1 MSVSLPESL
10 QLNAW
15 TGEEAAQGD
24 LGTEAARWGA
34 RTGLPHSQ
42 QPLPFGP
49 PEDPKDWCHSEVG
62 YGVLLPDN
70 GDPQLSPAA
79 KAAGEDAPE
88 PIRALLDARPKTVVL
103 RWRPELGSRFLR
115 RYFADGTNQDP
126 AIGLSRFGVGKGQLP
141 RYIAIIGGPEVIP
154 WSVQYA
160 LGTRHAV
167 GRIPLS
173 GNELGNYVE
182 AMLSDWADAD
192 IDVQTAL
199 MWTVDHG
206 GGDITTEM
214 RTVIANPLAA
224 ALTPPP
230 LARLDHLTGSRAT
243 GADLLKELTAA
254 RPGLLVTSSHG
265 RTGPLDDAAAMR
277 ATLGLPVDAHH
288 STVPLADLDA
298 GIPYGAV
305 WYAQACCSAGGD
317 DQSHYT
323 GLLQEGTTAFG
334 TISAVAA
341 LGRSVAPAPLRLLG
355 RKRPVRAVYGH
366 VEPTFNWTLRV
377 PETGQGLG
385 HHIVAALSS
394 NLYHQEPVGLAFAE
408 YRSGVGELHS
418 QWAEDQ
424 QKLADGDTSVRETLT
439 RLRLTALDRQSLV
452 LLGDPTVTMP
462 PRPATSG

>member
-1 MSVSLPESL
+1 MSLPESL

-15 TGEEAAQGD
+15 TGQAVAQGELDPEAA
-24 LGTEAARWGA
+24 TWGN
-34 RTGLPHSQ
+34 RPGLPKPQ
-42 QPLPFGP
+42 QPLKFGP
-49 PEDPKDWCHSEVG
+49 PADPKNWRDPNVG

-70 GDPQLSPAA
+70 DDPKLSPAA
-79 KAAGEDAPE
+79 KAIGEDAPE
-88 PIRALLDARPKTVVL
+88 PVRTLLAARPETVVL
-103 RWRPELGSRFLR
+103 RWRPELTTRFLR
-115 RYFADGTNQDP
+115 RYFPDGTAQDP
-126 AIGLSRFGVGKGQLP
+126 TIGLSRFGVGKCQLP
-141 RYIAIIGGPEVIP
+141 RYVAIIGGPGEIP

-173 GNELGNYVE
+173 DDGLGNYVE
-182 AMLSDWADAD
+182 AMLSGWADAD
-192 IDVQTAL
+192 IDVQAAL

-214 RTVIANPLAA
+214 RAVIAAPLAA

-230 LARLDHLTGSRAT
+230 LTRFEHLTDDMAT
-243 GADLLKELTAA
+243 SAGLLKELTAG

-277 ATLGLPVDAHH
+277 ATLGLPVDLNHV
-288 STVPLADLDA
+288 TVSLDDLDA
-298 GIPYGAV
+298 AMPYGSV
-305 WYAQACCSAGGD
+305 WFAQACSSAGGD
-317 DQSHYT
+317 SQSHYA

-334 TISAVAA
+334 VVSAVAE

-394 NLYHQEPVGLAFAE
+394 NLYSQQPVGLTFAD
-408 YRSGVGELHS
+408 YRAGVGELHN
-418 QWAEDQ
+418 QWAGLDQ
-424 QKLADGDTSVRETLT
+424 DLANGDTSVREALT

-462 PRPATSG
+462 PLRGGAT

>member
-1 MSVSLPESL
+1 MSLPERL

-15 TGEEAAQGD
+15 TGEAVAQGELEPEAAVWGD
-24 LGTEAARWGA
+24 RP
-34 RTGLPHSQ
+34 GLPRPQ
-42 QPLPFGP
+42 RPLKFDP
-49 PEDPKDWCHSEVG
+49 PADPKNWRDPNVG

-70 GDPQLSPAA
+70 DDPRLSSAA
-79 KAAGEDAPE
+79 KALGEDAPE
-88 PIRALLDARPKTVVL
+88 PVRMLLAARPGTVVL
-103 RWRPELGSRFLR
+103 RWRPGLTNRFLR
-115 RYFADGTNQDP
+115 RYFPDGTEQDP
-126 AIGLSRFGVGKGQLP
+126 QIGLSEFGVGRLP
-141 RYIAIIGGPEVIP
+141 RYVAIIGRPDVIP

-173 GNELGNYVE
+173 GDGLGNYIE
-182 AMLSDWADAD
+182 AMLSGWADAD
-192 IDVQTAL
+192 IDVQAAL

-206 GGDITTEM
+206 GGDITADM
-214 RTVIANPLAA
+214 RAVIAAPLAA

-230 LARLDHLTGSRAT
+230 LTRFEHLTDTMAT
-243 GADLLKELTAA
+243 SASLLKELMAR

-277 ATLGLPVDAHH
+277 ATLGLPVDLNHV
-288 STVPLADLDA
+288 TVPLADLDA
-298 GIPYGAV
+298 AMSYGSI
-305 WYAQACCSAGGD
+305 WFAQACCSAGGD
-317 DQSHYT
+317 DRSHYT
-323 GLLQEGTTAFG
+323 GLLREGTTAFG
-334 TISAVAA
+334 AVSAVAA

-394 NLYHQEPVGLAFAE
+394 NLYHQQPVGLTFAD
-408 YRSGVGELHS
+408 YRAGVGVLHS
-418 QWAEDQ
+418 QWADLHQ
-424 QKLADGDTSVRETLT
+424 DLANGDTSVREVLT

-452 LLGDPTVTMP
+452 LLGDPTATMP
-462 PRPATSG
+462 PLRAGAT

>member
-1 MSVSLPESL
+1 MTVTLPESL

-15 TGEEAAQGD
+15 TGEEAAHGD
-24 LGTEAARWGA
+24 LRTGAAKWGA
-34 RTGLPHSQ
+34 RSGLPHSQ
-42 QPLPFGP
+42 QTLEFGP
-49 PEDPKDWCHSEVG
+49 PADAKEWHNPNVG
-62 YGVLLPDN
+62 YGVLLLDN
-70 GDPQLSPAA
+70 DSPQLSPAA
-79 KAAGEDAPE
+79 KAAGEDAPV
-88 PIRALLDARPKTVVL
+88 PIRALLAARPGTVVL
-103 RWRPELGSRFLR
+103 RWRPELANRFLR
-115 RYFADGTNQDP
+115 RYFPDGTNQDP
-126 AIGLSRFGVGKGQLP
+126 IIGLSKFGVGKGFLP
-141 RYIAIIGGPEVIP
+141 RYIAIIGGPEVVP

-173 GNELGNYVE
+173 GDALSNYVK
-182 AMLSDWADAD
+182 AMLSGWAEAD
-192 IDVQTAL
+192 IDVGTAL

-206 GGDITTEM
+206 GGDITAEM
-214 RTVIANPLAA
+214 RAVIANPLAI

-230 LARLDHLTGSRAT
+230 LASLDHLIDGRAT
-243 GADLLKELTAA
+243 GADLLKELTAE

-277 ATLGLPVDAHH
+277 ATLGLPVDVHH
-288 STVPLADLDA
+288 ATVPLANLDA
-298 GIPYGAV
+298 AMPCGAV

-334 TISAVAA
+334 TVSAITA

-355 RKRPVRAVYGH
+355 RERPVRAVFGH

-394 NLYHQEPVGLAFAE
+394 NLYHQQPLGLTFAD
-408 YRSGVGELHS
+408 YRTGVGELHN
-418 QWAEDQ
+418 QWVDRHQE
-424 QKLADGDTSVRETLT
+424 LADGDTSVRETLT

-462 PRPATSG
+462 PLTTGDS

>member
-1 MSVSLPESL
+1 MSLPESL

-15 TGEEAAQGD
+15 TGDAVAQGELEPEAAEWGD
-24 LGTEAARWGA
+24 RP
-34 RTGLPHSQ
+34 GLPRPQ
-42 QPLPFGP
+42 QPLKFDP
-49 PEDPKDWCHSEVG
+49 PADPKNWRDPNVG

-70 GDPQLSPAA
+70 DDHGLSPAA
-79 KAAGEDAPE
+79 KAIGEDAPE
-88 PIRALLDARPKTVVL
+88 PVRMLLAARPETVVL
-103 RWRPELGSRFLR
+103 RWRPELTNRLLR
-115 RYFADGTNQDP
+115 RYFPDGTEQDP
-126 AIGLSRFGVGKGQLP
+126 RIGLSGFGVGKGRLP
-141 RYIAIIGGPEVIP
+141 RYVAIIGGPDVVP

-167 GRIPLS
+167 GRIPLT
-173 GNELGNYVE
+173 GDGLGNYVE
-182 AMLSDWADAD
+182 AMLSGWADAD
-192 IDVQTAL
+192 IDVQSAL

-206 GGDITTEM
+206 GGDITADM
-214 RTVIANPLAA
+214 RAVIAAPLAA

-230 LARLDHLTGSRAT
+230 LTRFEHLTDDRAT
-243 GADLLKELTAA
+243 SAGLLKELTAG

-277 ATLGLPVDAHH
+277 ATLGLPVDLNHV
-288 STVPLADLDA
+288 TVPLAGLDA
-298 GIPYGAV
+298 AIPYGSV
-305 WYAQACCSAGGD
+305 WFAQACSSAGGD
-317 DQSHYT
+317 DRSHYT

-334 TISAVAA
+334 TVSAIAA
-341 LGRSVAPAPLRLLG
+341 LGRSVAPGPLRLLG

-394 NLYHQEPVGLAFAE
+394 NLYSQQPVGLTFAD
-408 YRSGVGELHS
+408 YRAGVGILHS
-418 QWAEDQ
+418 QWADLYQ
-424 QKLADGDTSVRETLT
+424 DLANGDTSVREALT

-462 PRPATSG
+462 PLRAGAT